1 MQTKKELYEIYK
13 RQGGKKL
20 LEELKNPDWTMLSL
34 ICYVEKSKDNGIKS
48 KMIFLDD
55 LDRKDE
61 VERNKEL
68 EAEWEKHKKEKE
80 NEQ

>member
-1 MQTKKELYEIYK
+1 MTIVNGL
-13 RQGGKKL
+13 
-20 LEELKNPDWTMLSL
+20 
-34 ICYVEKSKDNGIKS
+34 KSKI
-48 KMIFLDD
+48 IFLDD

-68 EAEWEKHKKEKE
+68 EAEWEKLKKEKE